1 MANLKLKRVSE
12 IKNGSQKSS
21 TCEQIVCPE
30 FKFGISPTKL
40 KRVSRQGRG
49 NLETFF
55 EIVTKSVLYFVFKS

>member
-21 TCEQIVCPE
+21 TCEQRVCPE

-49 NLETFF
+49 NLKTFLSRNQ
-55 EIVTKSVLYFVFKS
+55 KSVLCFEFKS